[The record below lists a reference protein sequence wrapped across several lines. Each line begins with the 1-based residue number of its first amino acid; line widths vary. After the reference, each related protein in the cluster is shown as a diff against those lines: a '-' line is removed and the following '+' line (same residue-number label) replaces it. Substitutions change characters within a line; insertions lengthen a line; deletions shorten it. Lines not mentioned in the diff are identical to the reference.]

1 MAKGKSSQRNGAW
14 ERAEK
19 DIDKKIGSWMQWNSK
34 RSNYYHVIYYEPC
47 PPFLTPANLIFYAFF
62 AFSGLTFAALITV
75 PLWTKMNKTRRYQIK
90 WVDGNS
96 LSTLSPLSL
105 LVIVEHVFHNPRFAI
120 YIRLYFN
127 ITVIFRL
134 ICQSAIRMNAHKSIF
149 IERVVGKLWRWKELW
164 QKEEGNSM

>member
-1 MAKGKSSQRNGAW
+1 
-14 ERAEK
+14 
-19 DIDKKIGSWMQWNSK
+19 MQWNSK

-75 PLWTKMNKTRRYQIK
+75 PLWTKMNKTRQYQIK
-90 WVDGNS
+90 WDDGYS
-96 LSTLSPLSL
+96 LSTLSPLFFGYRWTREYRKSTGFTRWNE
-105 LVIVEHVFHNPRFAI
+105 IFHNPRFAI

-134 ICQSAIRMNAHKSIF
+134 ICQSAIRMKAHKSIF
-149 IERVVGKLWRWKELW
+149 IERVVGKLWRYKELW
-164 QKEEGNSM
+164 QKEEGYSM